1 MNKLSFG
8 VELES
13 EVKLP
18 GSRVTEAGRITFT
31 ERGIYLG
38 TGIGIKVLYDG
49 KSIDNCLKFEG
60 VVDADPLPKSKNEV
74 YFNTTSNELI
84 ISQAD
89 GSLVRV
95 PVGTY
100 SEINLYEVPLQYRC
114 ITAGTGTTKECL
126 LPDGLYP
133 LDVYD
138 RDTNCRI
145 VIDIYRV
152 SDTQFKI
159 STDHAGANHYVICSK
174 SKILVI

>member
-60 VVDADPLPKSKNEV
+60 VVDTDPLPKSKNEV
-74 YFNTTSNELI
+74 YFNTKANELI
-84 ISQAD
+84 ISQTD
-89 GSLVRV
+89 GSLIRI

-100 SEINLYEVPLQYRC
+100 SEVNLYEVPLQYRC

>member
-60 VVDADPLPKSKNEV
+60 VVDTDPLPKSKNEV
-74 YFNTTSNELI
+74 YFNTTTNELI
-84 ISQAD
+84 ISQTD
-89 GSLVRV
+89 GSLVRI

-126 LPDGLYP
+126 LPEGLYP

-159 STDHAGANHYVICSK
+159 STDHAGANHYAICSK

>member
-74 YFNTTSNELI
+74 YFNTTTNELI
-84 ISQAD
+84 ISQTD
-89 GSLVRV
+89 GSLIKI

-100 SEINLYEVPLQYRC
+100 SEVNLYEVPLQYRC

-126 LPDGLYP
+126 LPEGLYP

>member
-60 VVDADPLPKSKNEV
+60 VVDTDPLPKSKNEV
-74 YFNTTSNELI
+74 YFNTKSNELI
-84 ISQAD
+84 ISQTD
-89 GSLVRV
+89 GSLVRI

-114 ITAGTGTTKECL
+114 ITAATGTTKECL

-133 LDVYD
+133 LDIYD

-145 VIDIYRV
+145 VVDIYRV

-159 STDHAGANHYVICSK
+159 STDHAGANHYAICSK

>member
-60 VVDADPLPKSKNEV
+60 VVDTDPLPKSKNEV
-74 YFNTTSNELI
+74 YFNTTTNELI
-84 ISQAD
+84 ISQTD
-89 GSLVRV
+89 GSLIKI